1 MTNLHG
7 NIFLLQTVC
16 RDVLTGKLPHLVNWG
31 ALLSDAPASV
41 ASKLNAALEECLE
54 QTSVEYEI
62 PIYKPPVSLLT
73 KLIRL
78 LVQSVAEEDAL

>member
-1 MTNLHG
+1 MG
-7 NIFLLQTVC
+7 FFVLLQTVC

-78 LVQSVAEEDAL
+78 LMQSVAEEDAM